1 MLSLPPKKKILL
13 KLAKNS
19 FKKQNEL
26 FPVVCY
32 FTWKLE
38 FASNILSMVVTLIHL
53 TSRKYDNNL
62 LFLRLL

>member
-1 MLSLPPKKKILL
+1 MLSLTPKKKILST
-13 KLAKNS
+13 LAKDS

-26 FPVVCY
+26 FPVVRY

-38 FASNILSMVVTLIHL
+38 FASNILSMVVTLIRL

-62 LFLRLL
+62 LFLMLL